1 VAIYLNEQHVAEF
14 ADMPAVVAAVRKA
27 FAAQARG
34 EAINIPRTRLV
45 FGERR
50 LNLMAGGATDGGRYA
65 LKSYG
70 SSTYHTLLYSAEQ
83 GLLAIMEAGL
93 LGQIRTGAASAV
105 ASEVMARRDAGKIG
119 LIGAGRQARTQI
131 LALHSIGRAQE
142 VAVFARNRDPRA
154 AFCEGL
160 AAELGLPVRA
170 AATAKEAVEG
180 ADIVVTATNSS
191 TPVVMSEW
199 LGPGTHVNAMGANS
213 ATRRELDPQIV
224 IRAAT
229 VVTDDVEQAKA
240 EAAEFIDLA
249 ERGRL
254 DWNEVVPLHRL
265 VGAGELRRGR
275 DDITLFKSLGVGLED
290 LAIASLV
297 YDRAIASGRFK
308 AL

>member
-1 VAIYLNEQHVAEF
+1 VIYLNEQQVAEF
-14 ADMPAVVAAVRKA
+14 ADMAAVVAAVREA

-34 EAINIPRTRLV
+34 EAVNIPRARLA

-50 LNLMAGGATDGGRYA
+50 LNLMAGGGRNGERYA

-70 SSTYHTLLYSAEQ
+70 SASYHTLLYSAEQ
-83 GLLAIMEAGL
+83 GLLAVMEAGL

-105 ASEVMARRDAGKIG
+105 ASEIMARRDAGKIG
-119 LIGAGRQARTQI
+119 LIGAGRQARAQI
-131 LALHSIGRAQE
+131 LALQSIGRVKE
-142 VAVFARNRDPRA
+142 VAVFARNRDKRA
-154 AFCEGL
+154 AFCEAL
-160 AAELGLPVRA
+160 AAELGLPARA
-170 AATAKEAVEG
+170 AATAKEAVTD

-191 TPVVMSEW
+191 TPVIMSEW
-199 LGPGTHVNAMGANS
+199 LAPGTHVNAMGANS
-213 ATRRELDPQIV
+213 ATRREFDPQIV
-224 IRAAT
+224 MRAAT

-240 EAAEFIDLA
+240 EAAELIDLA
-249 ERGRL
+249 EGGRL
-254 DWNEVVPLHRL
+254 DWSDVIPLHRL

-275 DDITLFKSLGVGLED
+275 DDITLFKSLGIGLED

>member
-1 VAIYLNEQHVAEF
+1 VPIYLTEQQVAEF
-14 ADMPAVVAAVRKA
+14 ADMPAVIAAVREA
-27 FAAQARG
+27 FVAQARG
-34 EAINIPRTRLV
+34 EAVNIPRTRLT

-50 LNLMAGGATDGGRYA
+50 LNLMAGGGRNGERYA

-70 SSTYHTLLYSAEQ
+70 SASYHTLLYSAGQ
-83 GLLAIMEAGL
+83 GLLAVMEAGL
-93 LGQIRTGAASAV
+93 LGQMRTGAASAV
-105 ASEVMARRDAGKIG
+105 ASEVMARRDAGRIG
-119 LIGAGRQARTQI
+119 LIGAGAQARTQI
-131 LALHSIGRAQE
+131 LALQSIGRAKE
-142 VAVFARNRDPRA
+142 VAVFARDRDKRA
-154 AFCEGL
+154 AFCEAL

-170 AATAKEAVEG
+170 AATAKEAVKG
-180 ADIVVTATNSS
+180 VDIVVTATNSS

-199 LGPGTHVNAMGANS
+199 LEPGTHVNAMGANS

-224 IRAAT
+224 MRAAT

-249 ERGRL
+249 EEGWL
-254 DWNEVVPLHRL
+254 DWNAVIPLHRL
-265 VGAGELRRGR
+265 VGVGELRRGG
-275 DDITLFKSLGVGLED
+275 DDITLFKSLGLGLED